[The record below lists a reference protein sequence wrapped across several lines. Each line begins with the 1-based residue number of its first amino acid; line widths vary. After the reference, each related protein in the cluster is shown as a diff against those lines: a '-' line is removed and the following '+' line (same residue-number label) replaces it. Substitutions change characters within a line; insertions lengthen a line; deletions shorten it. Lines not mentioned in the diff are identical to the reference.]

1 MSGTYSHVAETLA
14 DPRRAERI
22 ARRIADGRLDPS
34 GALSGP
40 PGRVNADAA
49 GHGQLLASGVNFDRA
64 GFAYDVTGYGP
75 FTVNGQ
81 TDGTGWSKVAQNAN
95 NLRLP
100 IGALD
105 TPLYVWIWATFGW
118 SLDATS
124 TADHG
129 RVVAC
134 LYDSLQTGDVP
145 IVRASNPMSNF
156 IPANGNFYEVV
167 YLGFIGASR
176 DELAATGMMTGREEW
191 NIGLQMQ
198 YSGGQKAGKTSVNR
212 QSTIAFVS
220 AYPPDG
226 QGNYSVDSGLH

>member
-1 MSGTYSHVAETLA
+1 MGGTYSHVAETLN

-22 ARRIADGRLDPS
+22 ARNIADGRMDPN
-34 GALSGP
+34 GALMGP

-64 GFAYDVTGYGP
+64 GFAYDITGYGP

-81 TDGTGWSKVAQNAN
+81 TDSTGWSKVGQNAN

-100 IGALD
+100 IGDLD
-105 TPLYVWIWATFGW
+105 APVYIWIWATFGW
-118 SLDATS
+118 SLDASS

-134 LYDSLQTGDVP
+134 LYDSLGTADTPV
-145 IVRASNPMSNF
+145 VRASNPMSNF
-156 IPANGNFYEVV
+156 IPASGNFYEVV

-176 DELAATGMMTGREEW
+176 GELEALGTMTGDEDW

-198 YSGGQKAGKTSVNR
+198 YSGGQKASKTSVNR

-220 AYPPDG
+220 SYPPEGD
-226 QGNYSVDSGLH
+226 GNYTVDALLH